1 MTKMFSNKNYLC
13 AEYVAEQGFKN
24 ATRFGGQEA

>member
-1 MTKMFSNKNYLC
+1 MFSNKNYLC
-13 AEYVAEQGFKN
+13 AKYVAEQSFKN